1 MSDMTDTTTGR
12 SLTVTWEDP
21 RAAVERG
28 RELSGL
34 DYMRALIAGEFPPP
48 PIARLMGFILTKVES
63 GRALFRGEPGEQ
75 HLNPIGSVH
84 AGFAA
89 TLLDSALGCAVH
101 SKLPAGV
108 GYTTLELSVN
118 LVRGITPDTGPV
130 LCEGTVLHGGRRT
143 ATAEAKL
150 TQESTGKLL
159 AHAKTTC
166 IVLGG

>member
-1 MSDMTDTTTGR
+1 MSDER
-12 SLTVTWEDP
+12 ELTVTWRDP
-21 RAAVERG
+21 AASIARG

-34 DYMRALIAGEFPPP
+34 EYMRGLVAGEFPPP
-48 PIARLMGFILTKVES
+48 PISRLMGFSLIDVGD
-63 GRALFRGEPGEQ
+63 GRATFRGEPGEQ

-89 TLLDSALGCAVH
+89 TLLDSALGCAVQTT
-101 SKLPAGV
+101 LPAGV

-118 LVRGITPDTGPV
+118 LVRPITPETGPV
-130 LCEGTVLHGGRRT
+130 LCEGTLLHGGRRT
-143 ATAEAKL
+143 ATADARL

-166 IVLGG
+166 LILS